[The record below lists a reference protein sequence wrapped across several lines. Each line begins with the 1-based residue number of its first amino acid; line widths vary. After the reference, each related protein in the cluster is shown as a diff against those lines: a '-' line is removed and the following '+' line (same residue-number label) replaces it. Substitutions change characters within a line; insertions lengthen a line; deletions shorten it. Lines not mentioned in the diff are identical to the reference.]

1 MYYLVSTTALQ
12 LVSLS
17 QTFMVMVLNQNSVNV
32 AAVMG
37 VALLVILDDP
47 RSSLLSRLLWSI
59 ASWSHHSRRPGRH
72 HRVVAKVRFVLWSCW
87 DCACDRGGRGTS
99 GSGLMG
105 PGCCG
110 YHCSHSGAAIVPC
123 QGGYGDPGGYSPS
136 CFGPSL
142 ILIQILGVDC
152 FQSRSRAEIAPFHAR
167 PRHNIGITHV
177 TSRSGIEV
185 ILEWAHAT
193 AMGMYHCCR

>member
-1 MYYLVSTTALQ
+1 
-12 LVSLS
+12 
-17 QTFMVMVLNQNSVNV
+17 MVVL
-32 AAVMG
+32 G
-37 VALLVILDDP
+37 
-47 RSSLLSRLLWSI
+47 
-59 ASWSHHSRRPGRH
+59 
-72 HRVVAKVRFVLWSCW
+72 
-87 DCACDRGGRGTS
+87 CACGRDGRGTS

-105 PGCCG
+105 LVAVVAIAAM
-110 YHCSHSGAAIVPC
+110 SGVAIVAR

-142 ILIQILGVDC
+142 ILIQILGVGC
-152 FQSRSRAEIAPFHAR
+152 FQSQSRAEMAPFHAR

-193 AMGMYHCCR
+193 VVGMYHCCR